1 MKEKTHNFYVKQ
13 YKTPAAFSDMVMLSD
28 GKALTGLYFKGSPDA
43 LKFCDKAEKAETEQ
57 KGDADTVFKQTEK
70 WLDIYFAGKVPD
82 FIPEFSLD
90 GETDFQKRIAEIMLE
105 IPYGK
110 SVSYGEIAKIIAK
123 ERGAGKMS
131 AQAVGGAVGANRLCI
146 IIPCHRVLG
155 KNDEITGYG
164 GGIENKKALLNLEKI
179 AFKN

>member
-1 MKEKTHNFYVKQ
+1 MEQGFFERVYAVVRRV
-13 YKTPAAFSDMVMLSD
+13 P
-28 GKALTGLYFKGSPDA
+28 KGR
-43 LKFCDKAEKAETEQ
+43 
-57 KGDADTVFKQTEK
+57 V
-70 WLDIYFAGKVPD
+70 I
-82 FIPEFSLD
+82 
-90 GETDFQKRIAEIMLE
+90 
-105 IPYGK
+105 
-110 SVSYGEIAKIIAK
+110 SYGEIAKIIAK

-131 AQAVGGAVGANRLCI
+131 AQAVGGAVDANRLCI